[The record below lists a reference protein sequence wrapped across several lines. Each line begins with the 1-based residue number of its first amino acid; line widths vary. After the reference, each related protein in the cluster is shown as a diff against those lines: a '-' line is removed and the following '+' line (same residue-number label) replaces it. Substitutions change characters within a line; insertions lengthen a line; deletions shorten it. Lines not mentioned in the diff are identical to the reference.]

1 MVTRKVIGEGC
12 RGLALVPVT
21 KQAAWFWA
29 LGEVALD
36 LVDIPHSMGIVCTSS
51 GKAIPTPETEQYR
64 VVIFDAM
71 ENSTGTSRQSN
82 SRRVPSSQSQNGIL
96 Q

>member
-1 MVTRKVIGEGC
+1 M
-12 RGLALVPVT
+12 PVT

-36 LVDIPHSMGIVCTSS
+36 WVDIPHSMGIFCTSS

-71 ENSTGTSRQSN
+71 GNSTGTGPQKYFNTCACQANDRLASSN
-82 SRRVPSSQSQNGIL
+82 GVLRWSTVPDPVG
-96 Q
+96 